1 MSKPYIYLIGWDELT
16 DVDLMAMHMFAQG
29 EVKGGVGSMRTK
41 DDSKVGLC
49 DVYNPDWNA
58 NHPCRGCP
66 FDTVRDNNTSTT
78 TDDSLC
84 YLYNNNNVKPLEILE
99 LVEHEVSKRNR
110 RTKIS

>member
-1 MSKPYIYLIGWDELT
+1 MAKSNIYLTGWDELT

-29 EVKGGVGSMRTK
+29 EVKGGVGSMRSK
-41 DDSKVGLC
+41 GGGKVGLC

-66 FDTVRDNNTSTT
+66 FDTVRDNNTAMT
-78 TDDSLC
+78 TDDCLC
-84 YLYNNNNVKPLEILE
+84 YLYNCFFVRLSELLE
-99 LVEHEVSKRNR
+99 LVEHEVSKRDR